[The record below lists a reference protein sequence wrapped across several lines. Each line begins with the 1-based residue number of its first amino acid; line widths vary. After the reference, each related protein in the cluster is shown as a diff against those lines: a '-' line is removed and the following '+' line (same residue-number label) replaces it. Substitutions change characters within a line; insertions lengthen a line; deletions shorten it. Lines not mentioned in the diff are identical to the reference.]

1 MANHVWEGRMSK
13 EPRELTPP
21 RMFPRTEGQA
31 KASVAFVVFVVLAAL
46 AYAVAH
52 GLNLFSE

>member
-1 MANHVWEGRMSK
+1 MAK
-13 EPRELTPP
+13 ELRDLPSP

-31 KASVAFVVFVVLAAL
+31 KATVAFVVLVVLAAL

-52 GLNLFSE
+52 GLNLFGA